1 MDYRLLLRKWNDGE
15 SIVKRIIDVGF
26 FKNEELAIILGT
38 SKRTI
43 ERIAAENTE
52 SESDEA
58 AGREEA
64 LSRSPLSIE
73 VMKTLLRSLRN
84 VRRIQA
90 LSARQVWGPN
100 SKERQFDISE
110 EQLGKELKKRGYVY
124 RKKRVVLQLTE
135 AHKEQRMS
143 WARSLIDSDI
153 ASWIFSDECYVHLF
167 RNSNLCKEGIN
178 ATIEEPIN
186 LKNLNYDLGRNFYR
200 FWQNALHKE
209 GEVCNQCP
217 GLYQRHSPG
226 LYWTFRWRLHL
237 RSGWGNSPYCKAD
250 YGILQRKRDW
260 CEDSIAEEP
269 RSQSNWDDLGQFE
282 EESGEKKA
290 WQQSQTNCCHSGA
303 MGRKFLLR
311 KCKIPFLRWK
321 NEEQGRSL
329 KRKENGVNKLI

>member
-26 FKNEELAIILGT
+26 FKNEELATILGT

-64 LSRSPLSIE
+64 LSRSPLKHWSDEDFAE
-73 VMKTLLRSLRN
+73 VIKECEKDTGFVSKASLR
-84 VRRIQA
+84 A
-90 LSARQVWGPN
+90 
-100 SKERQFDISE
+100 QFKRKTVDISE

-124 RKKRVVLQLTE
+124 RKKRTVLQLTE

-186 LKNLNYDLGRNFYR
+186 WKTSIMIWGGISIVFGKMLFIKKEKYAINAQVYIRDILQGYIEPMETTPSFRMGQQPILQCRLWNIAEKAGLMWRLNRRRAQISIQLRWSGPIWRGKWR
-200 FWQNALHKE
+200 KE
-209 GEVCNQCP
+209 GLTAKP
-217 GLYQRHSPG
+217 
-226 LYWTFRWRLHL
+226 
-237 RSGWGNSPYCKAD
+237 D
-250 YGILQRKRDW
+250 
-260 CEDSIAEEP
+260 
-269 RSQSNWDDLGQFE
+269 
-282 EESGEKKA
+282 
-290 WQQSQTNCCHSGA
+290 
-303 MGRKFLLR
+303 
-311 KCKIPFLRWK
+311 
-321 NEEQGRSL
+321 
-329 KRKENGVNKLI
+329 

>member
-1 MDYRLLLRKWNDGE
+1 MDYRLLLRKSSGNDGE
-15 SIVKRIIDVGF
+15 GIVKRIIDVGF
-26 FKNEELAIILGT
+26 FKNEELATILGT

-52 SESDEA
+52 SESDKA

-64 LSRSPLSIE
+64 LSRSPLKHWSDEDFAE
-73 VMKTLLRSLRN
+73 VIKECEKDTGFVSKASLR
-84 VRRIQA
+84 A
-90 LSARQVWGPN
+90 
-100 SKERQFDISE
+100 QFKRKTVDISE
-110 EQLGKELKKRGYVY
+110 EQLGKELKKRGYIY

-167 RNSNLCKEGIN
+167 RNSNLSWCKEGIN

-186 LKNLNYDLGRNFYR
+186 WKTSIMIWGGISIVFGKMLFIK
-200 FWQNALHKE
+200 KE
-209 GEVCNQCP
+209 KYQCP

-226 LYWTFRWRLHL
+226 LYWAFRWRLHL

-250 YGILQRKRDW
+250 YGILQRKRGW

-290 WQQSQTNCCHSGA
+290 WQQSQTNCCHSGV
-303 MGRKFLLR
+303 MGRNFFWGSAKFH
-311 KCKIPFLRWK
+311 
-321 NEEQGRSL
+321 S
-329 KRKENGVNKLI
+329 

>member
-1 MDYRLLLRKWNDGE
+1 
-15 SIVKRIIDVGF
+15 
-26 FKNEELAIILGT
+26 
-38 SKRTI
+38 
-43 ERIAAENTE
+43 
-52 SESDEA
+52 
-58 AGREEA
+58 
-64 LSRSPLSIE
+64 
-73 VMKTLLRSLRN
+73 MKTLLRSLRN

-90 LSARQVWGPN
+90 LSARQVWGPIQKKD
-100 SKERQFDISE
+100 SWDQRRTARKRAE
-110 EQLGKELKKRGYVY
+110 EEEGYVY

-186 LKNLNYDLGRNFYR
+186 WKTSIMIWGGIFYR

-226 LYWTFRWRLHL
+226 LYWAFRWRLHL

-250 YGILQRKRDW
+250 YGIFQRKRDW

-282 EESGEKKA
+282 EESE
-290 WQQSQTNCCHSGA
+290 
-303 MGRKFLLR
+303 
-311 KCKIPFLRWK
+311 
-321 NEEQGRSL
+321 
-329 KRKENGVNKLI
+329 RKEGLTAKPD